1 MNTKQLLDQI
11 AEAGEMIGFT
21 ENGEVVTVQE
31 LLSKLRGRD
40 VSFYEAT
47 AYVLRKR
54 KVNPN
59 KTKIENFIKYAK
71 QKHVRLSR

>member
-1 MNTKQLLDQI
+1 MINTLNNL
-11 AEAGEMIGFT
+11 AEAGEMFGLT
-21 ENGEVVTVQE
+21 EKGELVSVQE
-31 LLSKLRGRD
+31 LLSQLRGRD

-59 KTKIENFIKYAK
+59 KDKIAHFLAYAK
-71 QKHVRLSR
+71 RKHEYSH